1 VSEACQPE
9 ELAALIEDDV
19 ARRILT
25 AIHHE
30 PMSANTLSERCNA
43 SKPTIYRRLED
54 LRRCDLLVER
64 TEPDPERGHHQ
75 TVYTTTLERVVI
87 ELDDDGFSARVDR
100 QERMADRFSRLIEEM

>member
-1 VSEACQPE
+1 VSEACPPE

-25 AIHHE
+25 LIHHE
-30 PMSANTLSERCNA
+30 PMSANTLSKRCNT
-43 SKPTIYRRLED
+43 SKPTVYRRLED
-54 LRRCDLLVER
+54 LRRCNLLGEQ
-64 TEPDPERGHHQ
+64 TEPDPKRGHHR
-75 TVYTTTLERVVI
+75 TLYTTTLERVVI